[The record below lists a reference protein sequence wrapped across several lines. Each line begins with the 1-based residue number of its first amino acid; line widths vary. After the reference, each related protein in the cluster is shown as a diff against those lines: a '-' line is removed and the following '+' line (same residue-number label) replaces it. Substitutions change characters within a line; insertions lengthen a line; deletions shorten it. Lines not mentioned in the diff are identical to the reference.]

1 MSIKSLGKIA
11 AIAAVAGLSLT
22 ACADGAAN
30 DARQQEETCGLM
42 QAASTKATEAVGG
55 IREASGGD
63 SRAAF
68 QIESAALDLRQH
80 SFDRDGELRTALQ
93 VQAAQFNDMAETLND
108 DVAALQ
114 ASDPSGVEVD
124 GMSFEEASNVI
135 NTYCGPVFGAQQG
148 GL

>member
-11 AIAAVAGLSLT
+11 AIAAVAGLGLT

-68 QIESAALDLRQH
+68 QVESAALDLRQH
-80 SFDRDGELRTALQ
+80 SFERDGELRNALQ
-93 VQAAQFNDMAETLND
+93 VQAAQFDDMAETLNE
-108 DVAALQ
+108 DVSTLQ
-114 ASDPSGVEVD
+114 DSDPTGIEVD
-124 GMSFEEASNVI
+124 GMSFEEASGVI
-135 NTYCGPVFGAQQG
+135 GAYCGPVFGQQQG